1 MCETKEKWKMNGKQL
16 VLSIPS
22 DNDILKEHE
31 QNAES
36 RRKLFHYTNLES
48 FLSIIRKKQIKFN
61 RIDRVNDKQENEF
74 FEQSEVSKLVF
85 ISCFSYEENENPHL
99 WNMYTSGNIG
109 IRMGFY
115 LDENQSF
122 KSCFPMEQ
130 LVQAKDLLHE
140 QKRNDQIPYMNK
152 GHLHP
157 TIKTDWRVNKLIQ
170 KDIIYDIDKRE
181 ECPIVIP
188 HTPTEK
194 NNYNAIYNMN
204 AMGAIKAKAWN
215 SEKESRI
222 VSILRTTKEC
232 IEIPEYEYLLV
243 PFCFE
248 KLKKIEITFSPL
260 MQTVEKD
267 CIKREVETH
276 LSGLNVE
283 CKDSEF
289 DGKLRIR

>member
-1 MCETKEKWKMNGKQL
+1 MCETKEKWKLNGKQL
-16 VLSIPS
+16 VLSIPPE
-22 DNDILKEHE
+22 NDILKKYE

-36 RRKLFHYTNLES
+36 RRKLFHYTDFEA
-48 FLSIIRKKQIKFN
+48 FLSIISKKQIKFN
-61 RIDRVNDKQENEF
+61 RIDRVNDRQENEF

-85 ISCFSYEENENPHL
+85 ISCFSYEESESLPL
-99 WNMYTSGNIG
+99 WHIYTSKNMG

-115 LDENQSF
+115 LDEDQSF

-130 LVQAKDLLHE
+130 LVMAKDLLHE
-140 QKRNDQIPYMNK
+140 QEHKIPYINTK
-152 GHLHP
+152 LQS
-157 TIKTDWRVNKLIQ
+157 TTAWRVNKLIQ

-204 AMGAIKAKAWN
+204 AMGAIKAKAWDY
-215 SEKESRI
+215 EKESRI
-222 VSILRTTKEC
+222 VAILRTTKEN
-232 IEIPEYEYLLV
+232 IEIPEYKYLLM

-248 KLKKIEITFSPL
+248 KLKKLEVTFSPL
-260 MQTVEKD
+260 MQPVVKD

-276 LSGLNVE
+276 LSGINVE

-289 DGKLRIR
+289 DGKLKIR